1 MLRWESPSVKRAK
14 LHTVGG
20 NNNRVHPTRSL
31 SSSPLASTINCSPG
45 SQALLEVTHGY
56 HILSGSLYYCLF
68 APHIFRC
75 CSSRTFHSRWTAHS
89 AQPQRRSC
97 NSNMNSLLFVDKSGC
112 SSNGKVVSA
121 KLLPLIAKYTLPFN
135 KSAKYNYN
143 LKFDKV
149 GIITLI
155 YILIYLFMTKHEVH
169 SINAPTLQNAG
180 H

>member
-1 MLRWESPSVKRAK
+1 
-14 LHTVGG
+14 
-20 NNNRVHPTRSL
+20 
-31 SSSPLASTINCSPG
+31 
-45 SQALLEVTHGY
+45 
-56 HILSGSLYYCLF
+56 
-68 APHIFRC
+68 
-75 CSSRTFHSRWTAHS
+75 
-89 AQPQRRSC
+89 
-97 NSNMNSLLFVDKSGC
+97 VDKSGC